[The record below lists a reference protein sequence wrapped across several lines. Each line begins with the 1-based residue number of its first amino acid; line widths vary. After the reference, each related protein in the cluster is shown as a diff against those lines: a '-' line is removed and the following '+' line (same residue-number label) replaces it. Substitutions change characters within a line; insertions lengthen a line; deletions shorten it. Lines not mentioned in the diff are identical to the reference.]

1 MKRILTIIL
10 SIAFLAACQKEKVD
24 ILVVEVPE
32 GSLNLISSYQ
42 LDILEPSGLSFGPNA
57 KTLLVV
63 SDNANMVYETSLE
76 GEIIRTLNYV
86 GADLEGVVYNPDDNI
101 IAVAEERLREI
112 VLIDYEQGNEISR
125 YKINVENNNDNKGL
139 EGLSYNLNN
148 KAYYIVNEDLPGELI
163 VWNPKFDIIERTKLN
178 FADDYSA
185 IFVDHN
191 NSLLWILSDDS
202 QTMYKCDY
210 KANVIMEFLLPS
222 TKYEGLVIDIETMKA
237 YFVNDAT
244 ARLEVFNIKIDL

>member
-10 SIAFLAACQKEKVD
+10 SITFLTACQKEKVD
-24 ILVVEVPE
+24 IPVIEVPE
-32 GSLNLISSYQ
+32 GSLKLISSSQ
-42 LDILEPSGLSFGPNA
+42 LDILEPSGISFGPDA
-57 KTLLVV
+57 QTLLIV
-63 SDNANMVYETSLE
+63 SDNANMVYETNLE

-86 GADLEGVVYNPDDNI
+86 GADLEGVVYNPDENI

-112 VLIDYEQGNEISR
+112 VLIDYEVGNELSR
-125 YKINVENNNDNKGL
+125 YQINVENNNDNKGL

-163 VWNPKFDIIERTKLN
+163 VWNPKYDIIERVELN

-185 IFVDHN
+185 IFVDNN

-202 QTMYKCDY
+202 QALYKCDY
-210 KANVIMEFLLPS
+210 KANVLMEFILPS
-222 TKYEGLVIDIETMKA
+222 TKYEGVIIDIELMKA

-244 ARLEVFNIKIDL
+244 ARLEVFNIVEE